1 MKAVLIELFKK
12 LVVYFLFITIVFVVT
27 YSVITGEFPPKIS
40 KIKSAITDFKT
51 QITQIKKLQQAASE
65 RLLNQDLN
73 INSQI
78 EVSNQ
83 ANEQAMKTIEKAFV
97 DVSKSNSVSNEHYLK
112 IYNDLQTIKGQLNNI
127 EVRLDRIERSGTKDP
142 QRPYPII
149 K

>member
-40 KIKSAITDFKT
+40 KIKSSVTDFKT

-73 INSQI
+73 IDSQI

-83 ANEQAMKTIEKAFV
+83 A
-97 DVSKSNSVSNEHYLK
+97 NEHYLK

-142 QRPYPII
+142 QRPYPVI

>member
-40 KIKSAITDFKT
+40 KIKSSVTDFKT
-51 QITQIKKLQQAASE
+51 QIDQIKKLQQAASE

-73 INSQI
+73 IDSQI

-83 ANEQAMKTIEKAFV
+83 A
-97 DVSKSNSVSNEHYLK
+97 NEHYLK

-142 QRPYPII
+142 QRPYPVI

>member
-40 KIKSAITDFKT
+40 KIKSSVTDFKT

-73 INSQI
+73 IDSQI

-83 ANEQAMKTIEKAFV
+83 ANE
-97 DVSKSNSVSNEHYLK
+97 HYLK
-112 IYNDLQTIKGQLNNI
+112 IYNELQSIKGQLGNI
-127 EVRLDRIERSGTKDP
+127 ENRIYRIEQSGLKES
-142 QRPYPII
+142 QRPYPVI

>member
-12 LVVYFLFITIVFVVT
+12 LVVYFLFISIVFIVT
-27 YSVITGEFPPKIS
+27 YSLITGEFPPKIS
-40 KIKSAITDFKT
+40 KIKSSVTDFKT
-51 QITQIKKLQQAASE
+51 QIDQIKKLQQAASE

-73 INSQI
+73 IDSQI

-83 ANEQAMKTIEKAFV
+83 A
-97 DVSKSNSVSNEHYLK
+97 NEHYLK

-142 QRPYPII
+142 QRPYPVI